1 MKIKCVFG
9 DNFHDITSG
18 QIKLIGDGLD
28 RGKKQLIIVPDRYSL
43 TMEKRVLR
51 ELNLKATFDIDVVS
65 FARLANKV
73 LTRVQAPQILSSLG
87 ATMVIEMLLTIHERE
102 LVCFRNTAK
111 TIAFASVLFDSIAQ
125 LKSCKITPIDLEKNI
140 DNLRN
145 SALRLKLK
153 DIALIYKYYEEFLST
168 QYMDSNNRLQLLGKE
183 IADGQDFED
192 CDIHICQFDNITE
205 QGLDLIKILVQK
217 ANSISVG
224 LLFPNKEQNNK
235 ECYTKELANYI
246 LPLAENL
253 NTTSDYIEVQNTLP
267 QFSKHILDN
276 LMSIKPDTAEI
287 TPNNLNIYSASNVN
301 SEVEWIAKDILQKI
315 KQGARFNEV
324 VLNCASL
331 ENYAPVI
338 KRIFDK
344 YNIPFWA
351 DLPFKLADSEGAKYL
366 FTALDCVQDNF
377 QVKDVLRFA
386 KNSLTGLSLQDFAIF
401 ENVIKKYGIVGT
413 RFMDTTKPE
422 FPDAEFD
429 KYLEIK
435 AFMQP
440 LFTLAKN
447 IQGSITIA
455 EMISAIHNFFE
466 ETELRD
472 NLSGMAQSFEEQG
485 DLLKQSIARQN
496 FDKLDAVLRQMQE
509 ILGQMELSFDN
520 FCKIFRAGV
529 ATVTISPLPMSVDC
543 VYVGQSLQSVFS
555 RAPYYYIVGAV
566 EGSLPAWVADAG
578 LIADYDIA
586 ELGENAVRLSP
597 TIRQVNAR
605 SRLNVLQSFAM
616 AEKELMVTYP
626 VNSGGEKCEPA
637 GVIPSLQK
645 IFTFKGQSV
654 PIITLSER
662 LLDDS
667 AFGGEAN
674 RIAFLWANKDEC
686 LQEVIRELGDVNSTL
701 NPKIL
706 ATAWQFL
713 SQNGYSDVLNQ
724 ALKNLNNQNEI
735 TPLNDPQ
742 SVFFT
747 EDKAK
752 VTQIEKFF
760 ECPYAHF
767 LTYGLRLQQKKT
779 AKPEAV
785 DIGNILHAVFEKFG
799 KMYRTHE
806 ISDTEIEKT
815 IPQIFREVLKQRQFS
830 HIMYAGQSATLLASL
845 EQEAVLACKAI
856 SYQLRHGEYKI
867 KFVETSFGSE
877 HFAKIPE
884 VAIINTTKRIKINGK
899 IDRADI
905 CGNKLRIVDYKTSK
919 ASGTFSLLNFY
930 LGKKIQLFYYM
941 QAILADLGL
950 QAGGAYYLPVHREYS
965 DENSTLYSSYK
976 LDGVSLYTPA
986 NMLAQDNQ
994 VNYENPKSDIVNFA
1008 ISTSKE
1014 NVASGAIE
1022 LKKNSLGASDEQF
1035 KNLLE
1040 YAKCVLEGAINDIYD
1055 GEISPLFVGHACDY
1069 CPYKYICRK
1078 DVLASVKERASNF
1091 DVKIESFDLGEKDAI

>member
-18 QIKLIGDGLD
+18 QIRLIGEGLKEN
-28 RGKKQLIIVPDRYSL
+28 RKQLIIVPDRFSL
-43 TMEKRVLR
+43 TMERRVLK
-51 ELNLKATFDIDVVS
+51 ELNLRATFDIDVVS

-73 LTRVQAPQILSSLG
+73 LTRVQSPQILSSLG
-87 ATMVIEMLLTIHERE
+87 ATMVIEMLLTKHENE
-102 LVCFRNTAK
+102 LVCFKNTAK
-111 TIAFASVLFDSIAQ
+111 TIAFAGVLFDSIAQ
-125 LKSCKITPIDLEKNI
+125 LKSCKISPVDLERNI

-168 QYMDSNNRLQLLGKE
+168 QYMDSNNRLKLLGKE
-183 IADGQDFED
+183 IAEGHDFED
-192 CDIHICQFDNITE
+192 YDIHICQFDNITS
-205 QGLDLIKILVQK
+205 QGLDLINILTQK
-217 ANSISVG
+217 ANSMSVG
-224 LLFPNKEQNNK
+224 ILFPNKEQNNR
-235 ECYTKELANYI
+235 EVYTQELANYI
-246 LPLAENL
+246 LPLAKKL
-253 NTTSDYIEVQNTLP
+253 NITPDYIEVANTLP
-267 QFSKHILDN
+267 NFSKHILNN
-276 LMSIKPDTAEI
+276 LMSINPDTIEI
-287 TPNNLNIYSASNVN
+287 APSNLNIYSASNIN
-301 SEVEWIAKDILQKI
+301 SEIEWIAKDILQKT
-315 KQGARFNEV
+315 KQGARFNEI

-386 KNSLTGLSLQDFAIF
+386 KNSLTGLSLQDFAVF

-413 RFMDTTKPE
+413 RFADDTKPE
-422 FPDAEFD
+422 FPDDEFD
-429 KYLEIK
+429 KYIEIK
-435 AFMQP
+435 QFMQP
-440 LFTLAKN
+440 LFTLNKN
-447 IQGSITIA
+447 IHSSVNVA
-455 EMISAIHNFFE
+455 EIISAIHNFFE
-466 ETELRD
+466 ET
-472 NLSGMAQSFEEQG
+472 NLYENLNGMAQSFEEQG

-496 FDKLDAVLRQMQE
+496 FDKLDAVLHQMQE
-509 ILGQMELSFDN
+509 ILGQMELNFDN

-543 VYVGQSLQSVFS
+543 VYVGQNLQSVFS
-555 RAPYYYIVGAV
+555 RAPYYYIVGAI

-586 ELGENAVRLSP
+586 ELGENAVRISP

-605 SRLNVLQSFAM
+605 SRLNVLQNFAM
-616 AEKELMVTYP
+616 AEKELMISYP

-637 GVIPSLQK
+637 SIISSLQK
-645 IFTFKGQSV
+645 IFTFKGQNL

-662 LLDDS
+662 LIDDN
-667 AFGGEAN
+667 AFGGEAE
-674 RIAFLWANKDEC
+674 RIAFLWSNKDEC
-686 LQEVIRELGDVNSTL
+686 LQEIIRELSDRNSRI

-713 SQNGYSDVLNQ
+713 SQNGYSEILNQ
-724 ALKNLNNQNEI
+724 VLSNINNQSEI
-735 TPLNDPQ
+735 ATLKDPQ
-742 SVFFT
+742 SVFFI
-747 EDKAK
+747 EDKAR

-767 LTYGLRLQQKKT
+767 LTYGLGLQQKKT

-799 KMYRTHE
+799 KMYRSHE
-806 ISDTEIEKT
+806 ISDAEIETK
-815 IPQIFREVLKQRQFS
+815 IPQIFREVLKQKQFS
-830 HIMYAGQSATLLASL
+830 HIVYAGQSVTLLSSL

-856 SYQLRHGEYKI
+856 SYQLRHSGYKI

-884 VAIINTTKRIKINGK
+884 VAIINTKKSIKINGK
-899 IDRADI
+899 IDRVDI
-905 CGNKLRIVDYKTSK
+905 CGDKLRIIDYKTSK
-919 ASGTFSLLNFY
+919 TSGTFNLLNFY

-976 LDGVSLYTPA
+976 LDGISLYTPA
-986 NMLAQDNQ
+986 NMFAQDNQ
-994 VNYENPKSDIVNFA
+994 INYEHAKSDIVNFS

-1014 NVASGAIE
+1014 NIESGTIV
-1022 LKKNSLGASDEQF
+1022 LKSSNLGASEEQF
-1035 KNLLE
+1035 KNLLK

-1055 GEISPLFVGHACDY
+1055 GEISPLFVGKACDY
-1069 CPYKYICRK
+1069 CQYKYICK
-1078 DVLASVKERASNF
+1078 KNVLQYVKERASNF
-1091 DVKIESFDLGEKDAI
+1091 NVKIESFDLGEKNAI